1 MSRQPGLL
9 RIGVAGRVAT
19 LAGVLGVV
27 AAAVPLLVTAQAPAP
42 SKTVWDGVYTDAQ
55 AARGRSAFQQHCA
68 ECHGASLEGGE
79 AVALKG
85 ERFNLSWKESTVDR
99 LFKQISTNMPMSEDG
114 SLAGS
119 LARGVYVDIVALV
132 LQGNGFP
139 AGAAELTPENAVGV
153 AIQEK
158 NGPGELPHSA
168 SAQVVGCLTRTGP
181 RAWKVTRGSKPVRS
195 GPLETR
201 LDASA
206 ALGDREFPLLF
217 VLTNL
222 DKLENNRVLA
232 TGRLEGEAGAKGINV
247 STVTSQGAAC
257 Q

>member
-1 MSRQPGLL
+1 VSREPGLL
-9 RIGVAGRVAT
+9 RVGVAGRVAT
-19 LAGVLGVV
+19 LVGALAAG
-27 AAAVPLLVTAQAPAP
+27 AAAPLLVTAQAPAG
-42 SKTVWDGVYTDAQ
+42 KTVWDGVYTEAQ
-55 AARGRSAFQQHCA
+55 AARGRSAYQQHCA

-85 ERFNLSWKESTVDR
+85 DRFNLSWRESSVDK
-99 LFKQISTNMPMSEDG
+99 LFKQMSTNMPMSEDG
-114 SLAGS
+114 SLAGT
-119 LARGVYVDIVALV
+119 LARGVYIDIVALV
-132 LQGNGFP
+132 LQNNGFP

-153 AIQEK
+153 AIQAK
-158 NGPGELPHSA
+158 SGPGELPHSA
-168 SAQVVGCLTRTGP
+168 SAQVVGCLTKTGP

-195 GPLETR
+195 GPLETP
-201 LDASA
+201 LTSAA

-222 DKLENNRVLA
+222 DKFESHRVLV

-247 STVTSQGAAC
+247 TTVGSQGAAC